1 MIMDRITRAVMRSK
15 TARIETTVTP
25 AKHNPAHHTDKP
37 VPEAEL
43 AAERDS
49 VTPDVGPQ
57 QLPLAL
63 ELRPALGRDDF
74 MVAQCNRDAVAWIDL
89 WPKWPVPALC
99 LYGPRG
105 CGKSHLAEVWR
116 ARSAALSV
124 AAIDL
129 AGCDPDALLGD
140 ARGLVIE
147 DADGGIDETACFH
160 LYNMLKERDGH
171 LLLTATQPPAR
182 WNVGLPD
189 LKSRLGAALVCEIS
203 PPDDDLMV
211 GLLLKL
217 FADRQIQA
225 GPQTVS
231 YILPRIERS
240 FVALTDLVA
249 AIDRRALAEKR
260 AVTLPL
266 VRSVMEEMQVA
277 SGTDRAD

>member
-1 MIMDRITRAVMRSK
+1 MTTDRIIHAVMRLQ
-15 TARIETTVTP
+15 TARIETIVTR
-25 AKHNPAHHTDKP
+25 ATNNPANETDNP
-37 VPEAEL
+37 VADVQDDHAAITPEVA
-43 AAERDS
+43 
-49 VTPDVGPQ
+49 PQ

-74 MVAQCNRDAVAWIDL
+74 MVAQCNREAVAWIDQ
-89 WPKWPVPALC
+89 WPNWPVPALC
-99 LYGPRG
+99 LYGPKG

-124 AAIDL
+124 AAGDL
-129 AGCDPDALLGD
+129 GGVDPDALLGD
-140 ARGLVIE
+140 AQGLVIE
-147 DADGGIDETACFH
+147 DADGGLDETVCFH
-160 LYNMLKERDGH
+160 LYNMLKERGGH
-171 LLLTATQPPAR
+171 LLLTATLPPAR
-182 WNVGLPD
+182 WKVTLPD

-225 GPQTVS
+225 GPQTIS

-266 VRSVMEEMQVA
+266 VRSVMEDIQMATGQ
-277 SGTDRAD
+277 GNRAD

>member
-1 MIMDRITRAVMRSK
+1 MTMMVRSQ
-15 TARIETTVTP
+15 TARNETTVTRGKQI
-25 AKHNPAHHTDKP
+25 AADKTTKSGADAQALP
-37 VPEAEL
+37 DAVMAEA
-43 AAERDS
+43 A
-49 VTPDVGPQ
+49 PQ

-63 ELRPALGRDDF
+63 EMRPALGRDDF
-74 MVAQCNRDAVAWIDL
+74 MVAQCNREAVAWIDQ

-99 LYGPRG
+99 LYGPKG

-124 AAIDL
+124 AASDL
-129 AGCDPDALLGD
+129 RDANPDTLLGD
-140 ARGLVIE
+140 AQGLVIE
-147 DADGGIDETACFH
+147 DADSGIDEKVCFH
-160 LYNMLKERDGH
+160 LYNMLKERRGH

-182 WNVGLPD
+182 WKVDLPD

-203 PPDDDLMV
+203 PPDDDLIV

-225 GPQTVS
+225 GPQTIS

-240 FVALTDLVA
+240 FASLSELVA

-266 VRSVMEEMQVA
+266 VRGVIEDMQNP
-277 SGTDRAD
+277 S

>member
-1 MIMDRITRAVMRSK
+1 MTRASK
-15 TARIETTVTP
+15 
-25 AKHNPAHHTDKP
+25 NPASDADKTVADLP
-37 VPEAEL
+37 DDQKASVAEV
-43 AAERDS
+43 A
-49 VTPDVGPQ
+49 PQ

-63 ELRPALGRDDF
+63 EMRPALGRDDF
-74 MVAQCNRDAVAWIDL
+74 MVAQCNREAVAWIDL
-89 WPKWPVPALC
+89 WPNWPVPALC
-99 LYGPRG
+99 LYGPKG

-124 AAIDL
+124 PATDL

-140 ARGLVIE
+140 AQGLVIE
-147 DADGGIDETACFH
+147 DADSALDETACFH
-160 LYNMLKERDGH
+160 LYNMLKERGGH
-171 LLLTATQPPAR
+171 LLMTSTLPPSR
-182 WNVGLPD
+182 WKVALPD
-189 LKSRLGAALVCEIS
+189 LKSRLGASLVCEIS

-225 GPQTVS
+225 GPQTIS

-266 VRSVMEEMQVA
+266 VRSVMEDMQIA
-277 SGTDRAD
+277 GKHGDPAD

>member
-1 MIMDRITRAVMRSK
+1 MTMMVRSQ
-15 TARIETTVTP
+15 TARNETTVTR
-25 AKHNPAHHTDKP
+25 AKHIAADKTP
-37 VPEAEL
+37 KPGADVQALPDAVMAEA
-43 AAERDS
+43 A
-49 VTPDVGPQ
+49 PQ

-63 ELRPALGRDDF
+63 EMRPALGRDDF
-74 MVAQCNRDAVAWIDL
+74 MVAQCNREAVAWIDQ

-99 LYGPRG
+99 LYGPKG

-124 AAIDL
+124 AASDL
-129 AGCDPDALLGD
+129 RDANPDTLLGD
-140 ARGLVIE
+140 AQGLVIE
-147 DADGGIDETACFH
+147 DADSGIDEKVCFH
-160 LYNMLKERDGH
+160 LYNMLKERRGH

-182 WNVGLPD
+182 WKVDLPD

-203 PPDDDLMV
+203 PPDDDLIV

-225 GPQTVS
+225 GPQTIS

-240 FVALTDLVA
+240 FASLSELVA

-266 VRSVMEEMQVA
+266 VRGVIDEMQNP
-277 SGTDRAD
+277 S